1 MKIFKLTMIAII
13 GLLSFSSCSDDDDNV
28 TVKPLNEGVDI
39 TLRNT
44 LQDPGEAEVTYASL
58 FGQANDAFDEFATL
72 SNTTTEFATALAQSG
87 TPVGDISGLYEI
99 DFTENS
105 ISFKVLP
112 ELNDP
117 FWGGF
122 AEIFGVTPAGKT
134 DRYYFTFS
142 DAHKVTSFSSTDNA
156 VNLRI
161 DSDNVFVVEIGEGFD
176 VQPGATFTITLE

>member
-1 MKIFKLTMIAII
+1 MNLIKLSMIAMI

-28 TVKPLNEGVDI
+28 TVKPLTEGVEI

-44 LQDPGEAEVTYASL
+44 LQDPDSLEVTYASL
-58 FGQANDAFDEFATL
+58 FGQADDAFDEFATL
-72 SNTTTEFATALAQSG
+72 SNSSTEFATALAQSG

-105 ISFKVLP
+105 ISFTVLP
-112 ELNDP
+112 ELTDP

-122 AEIFGVTPAGKT
+122 AEIFGVIPAGKT

-142 DAHKVTSFSSTDNA
+142 DAHKVTSFNSTDNA

-161 DSDNVFVVEIGEGFD
+161 DSDNVFVVEIGEGYD
-176 VQPGATFTITLE
+176 VQPGATFTISLD

>member
-1 MKIFKLTMIAII
+1 MKIFKLTMIAIL
-13 GLLSFSSCSDDDDNV
+13 GLLTFTSCNKDDDNV
-28 TVKPLNEGVDI
+28 TVQPLKEGVGI

-44 LQDPGEAEVTYASL
+44 LQNPDSLEVTYASL
-58 FGQANDAFDEFATL
+58 FGQADAAFDEFATL

-87 TPVGDISGLYEI
+87 TPVGDISGLYRI

-105 ISFKVLP
+105 ILYTVLP
-112 ELNDP
+112 ELTDP

-142 DAHKVTSFSSTDNA
+142 DAHQIKSFTSTNSS
-156 VNLRI
+156 VNVRI
-161 DSDNVFVVEIGEGFD
+161 DSENVIVVEIGAGFD
-176 VQPGATFTITLE
+176 VQPGVSFSITLK